1 MPRSLFRLSVLLLL
15 VLSGTRLTAQNIPL
29 SNQFVMGM
37 DIDADGR
44 IWVATE
50 EGLNCYDGIRNRE
63 YLKFNSGLSANYLNF
78 VFCDREDPYVWI
90 ATRKAGL
97 DRLDRRTGAITSF
110 RHDDAVPQSLVADD
124 LTYIQQ
130 DGQGRIWV
138 SSFPDGIDRL
148 DKETGTFTHFNA
160 STVKGFRQGRIR
172 RFLVRDDLL
181 YVGYFDAGLSIVNLK
196 DGTAQDFRHDPADP
210 RSLPSDEIR
219 ALFFDPAGN
228 LWIGTTAGLAL
239 YTRTDRRFV
248 VFRNQPS
255 DPRSLPEGGVY
266 DINVAPDGR
275 LLIGTDESGVVTLDL
290 GGAYFS
296 TAETAFLPLDTDWPS
311 NRFSAR
317 ALRYDSF
324 GNLWI
329 GTYGNGLIAA
339 SGAPSGIRSL
349 RYPNQLSA
357 TSATALGSSREGN
370 LLVGHNAGGVDVL
383 VEETLRGPSK
393 DISLSGTI
401 RAIHTDRNGA
411 LWAGSSEDGLL
422 CLVPGRRPVKTSLG
436 QEHLDVRTFLEE
448 QDTLW
453 VGTATGLY
461 KLSLRDGTLLRRYTE
476 EDGLSDNLIWS
487 LARDSE
493 GRLWVGTYGRGVVVL
508 GPGMDSLVRFST
520 FNYLDSDLVNALL
533 CDDKGHVWA
542 ATGEGLVR
550 FDEDHVDT
558 PAAIYTRREG
568 LANDHIRALATDA
581 DGNLWMSTHTGISC
595 LTAKGRIH
603 NFDQRDGLPGGNYN
617 SGAVSASPDGTL
629 YFGSTE
635 GVAIVEPSFVLGK
648 KTLPPVVFR
657 TPPENLSVD
666 FRHGPLTVEFCV
678 PDYLYSSRVEYS
690 WRIPKADP
698 TWRICSN
705 VLTLNQPPLG
715 THTLEVRARLHGQSW
730 GEEVSS
736 IQMTVRPPFW
746 LSSWAYLLYL
756 LFLIGAVIGI
766 IWWQRSRMEKKY
778 EQDNLLRN
786 QQIAEERLQFYT
798 NITHELRTPLTLI
811 ISPLEDLAGNTEIPL
826 AARQRISKVSQS
838 ANQLLAL
845 TNQLL
850 EFRKTET
857 DNKRLSVRWGNLS
870 TFVEELVAR
879 FDEIS
884 DNRRTAFVLQV
895 EPDIHLWFDSTAMTL
910 ILNNL
915 LSNAVKYTPEGR
927 ITLSLHREENG
938 NVVIGVED
946 TGYGIPEESISRI
959 FDRYYQADGPHQ
971 ASGTGI
977 GLALVKSLCQLH
989 KIAIQVTSRT
999 GAGTR
1004 FNLTM
1009 DSKETYP
1016 EADHLQPEAEEGG
1029 APAPTAEVPAPEKD
1043 DARPLILVVEDN
1055 AGICDYIR
1063 ESLSDSYRVAIAH
1076 NGKEGLAEAL
1086 HRVPDIIISDIMMP
1100 VMDGIA
1106 LCKAVKNDMVTSH
1119 IPVIL
1124 LTAKSS
1130 TESRKEGYDVGAD
1143 SYIVK
1148 PFNRDLLV
1156 SRIRNILQ
1164 TRSRLARRLAQGE
1177 SPQELSPVDN
1187 SFLQR
1192 FTREVEASLQTDT
1205 ADVENLAA
1213 ALCMSP
1219 STLYRKIKGLAGISP
1234 NELIRNIKLDK
1245 AAALLK
1251 STDLSI
1257 AEIAYRCG
1265 MGSPVYF
1272 RTVFKER
1279 FGKTPSEF
1287 RV

>member
-1 MPRSLFRLSVLLLL
+1 MKRSPLRLCVLLLL
-15 VLSGTRLTAQNIPL
+15 LSGIRLPAQEIPL

-37 DIDADGR
+37 DMDADGR
-44 IWVATE
+44 LWIATE

-63 YLKFNSGLSANYLNF
+63 YLKFNSGLSSNYLNY
-78 VFCDREDPYVWI
+78 VFCDRAEPYVWV
-90 ATRKAGL
+90 ATRKGGL

-110 RHDDAVPQSLVADD
+110 RHDDGSPSSLVNDD
-124 LTYIQQ
+124 LTFIQQ
-130 DGQGRIWV
+130 DGEGRIWV
-138 SSFPDGIDRL
+138 SSFSEGIDRL
-148 DKETGTFTHFNA
+148 DKGTGTFTHYNA
-160 STVKGFRQGRIR
+160 ATVKGFRQGRIR
-172 RFLVRDDLL
+172 RFLIRDDHL
-181 YVGYFDAGLSIVNLK
+181 YVGYYDAGLGIVNLK
-196 DGTAQDFRHDPADP
+196 DGTALDFRHDPADP
-210 RSLPSDEIR
+210 RSLPSDEVR
-219 ALFFDPAGN
+219 ALFFDPGGN

-239 YTRTDRRFV
+239 YTRTDKRFI
-248 VFRNQPS
+248 VFRNHPG

-266 DINVAPDGR
+266 DINISPDGR
-275 LLIGTDESGVVTLDL
+275 LLVGTDESGVVTLDP
-290 GGAYFS
+290 GGAYFN
-296 TAETAFLPLDTDWPS
+296 AAGAAFLPLDTGWHAG
-311 NRFSAR
+311 RFSAR

-329 GTYGNGLIAA
+329 GTYGDGIIAF
-339 SGAPSGIRSL
+339 GGTPSGIRTL
-349 RYPNQLSA
+349 RYPNRLSA
-357 TSATALGSSREGN
+357 TSATALGLGREGN
-370 LLVGHNAGGVDVL
+370 LLVGNNAGGVDVL
-383 VEETLRGPSK
+383 EKESLRGPWK
-393 DISLSGTI
+393 EVTLSGSI
-401 RAIHTDRNGA
+401 RALLTDRNGV

-422 CLVPGRRPVKTSLG
+422 RLAPGRQPVRTNMD

-461 KLSLRDGTLLRRYTE
+461 KLSLRDGTLFRRYTD
-476 EDGLSDNLIWS
+476 EDGLSDNLVRS

-508 GPGMDSLVRFST
+508 GPGMDSLARFST
-520 FNYLDSDLVNALL
+520 SNYLDSDLVNALL
-533 CDDKGHVWA
+533 CDGKGRIWA

-550 FDEDHVDT
+550 FDRENIST
-558 PAAIYTRREG
+558 PSAIFTRREG
-568 LANDHIRALATDA
+568 LANDHIRALAADG

-595 LTAKGRIH
+595 LTERGRIH
-603 NFDQRDGLPGGNYN
+603 NFDQRDGLPGGNFN
-617 SGAVSASPDGTL
+617 SGAVAVSPDGTL

-635 GVAIVEPSFVLGK
+635 GVAVVEPSLLLGK

-657 TPPENLSVD
+657 TPEEALSVD
-666 FRHGPLTVEFCV
+666 YRHGPVTVAFCV
-678 PDYLYSSRVEYS
+678 PDYLYSTRVEYA
-690 WRIPKADP
+690 WRIPKVNP
-698 TWRICSN
+698 TWRTCSN
-705 VLTLNQPPLG
+705 VLTLNQPPYG

-730 GEEVSS
+730 GEEFSS
-736 IQMTVRPPFW
+736 IQLTVRPPFW

-756 LFLIGAVIGI
+756 LLLLGAILAI
-766 IWWQRSRMEKKY
+766 IWWQRLRMEKEY
-778 EQDNLLRN
+778 EQETLLRN
-786 QQIAEERLQFYT
+786 QRIAEERLQFYT

-811 ISPLEDLAGNTEIPL
+811 ISPLEDLSRNQEIPST
-826 AARQRISKVSQS
+826 ARQRISKVSQS

-857 DNKRLSVRWGNLS
+857 DNKRLSVQWGNLS
-870 TFVEELVAR
+870 AFLEELVAR

-927 ITLSLHREENG
+927 ITLSLHRQEDG
-938 NVVIGVED
+938 DVVIGVED
-946 TGYGIPEESISRI
+946 TGYGIPEASISRI

-1004 FNLTM
+1004 FNLTL

-1016 EADHLQPEAEEGG
+1016 EADHPQPEAEAGG
-1029 APAPTAEVPAPEKD
+1029 ADIPPAGVPASEKD

-1106 LCKAVKNDMVTSH
+1106 LCKAVKNDIVTSH

-1148 PFNRDLLV
+1148 PFNRDLLT
-1156 SRIRNILQ
+1156 SRIRNIL
-1164 TRSRLARRLAQGE
+1164 TARNRLASRLAQGE
-1177 SPQELSPVDN
+1177 SPQELSPMDN

-1192 FTREVEASLQTDT
+1192 FTREVEASLLTES
-1205 ADVENLAA
+1205 ADVESLSA

-1219 STLYRKIKGLAGISP
+1219 STLYRKIKGLTGISP

-1251 STDLSI
+1251 TTDLTI
-1257 AEIAYRCG
+1257 AEIAYQCG

-1287 RV
+1287 RT

>member
-1 MPRSLFRLSVLLLL
+1 MKRSLLCLSVLFLLL
-15 VLSGTRLTAQNIPL
+15 CGVRLAAQEIPL
-29 SNQFVMGM
+29 SNQFVMGV

-50 EGLNCYDGIRNRE
+50 EGLNCYDGIQNRE
-63 YLKFNSGLSANYLNF
+63 YLKFNSGLSANYLNS

-97 DRLDRRTGAITSF
+97 DRLDLRTGVITSF
-110 RHDDAVPQSLVADD
+110 RHDEANPQSLVADD

-130 DGQGRIWV
+130 DAQGRIWV

-172 RFLVRDDLL
+172 RFLVRDDHL

-196 DGTAQDFRHDPADP
+196 DGTALDFRHDPADP
-210 RSLPSDEIR
+210 RTLPSDEVR
-219 ALFFDPAGN
+219 ALFFDPGGN
-228 LWIGTTAGLAL
+228 LWIGTMAGLAL

-248 VFRNQPS
+248 VFRNLPGN
-255 DPRSLPEGGVY
+255 PRSLPEGGVY
-266 DINVAPDGR
+266 DIDAAPDGR
-275 LLIGTDESGVVTLDL
+275 LLIGTDEGGVVTLDL
-290 GGAYFS
+290 GGAYFNVGG
-296 TAETAFLPLDTDWPS
+296 AVFLPLQTGS
-311 NRFSAR
+311 HTERFSAR
-317 ALRYDSF
+317 ALQYDSF

-329 GTYGNGLIAA
+329 GTYGDGLIAA
-339 SGAPSGIRSL
+339 GGTPSGIRNL

-357 TSATALGSSREGN
+357 SSATALGRSREGN
-370 LLVGHNAGGVDVL
+370 LLVGHNAGGVDVM
-383 VEETLRGPSK
+383 EQESLREALK
-393 DISLSGTI
+393 DISLSGSI
-401 RAIHTDRNGA
+401 RAIHTDRNGV

-422 CLVPGRRPVKTSLG
+422 RQIPGLQPVKTNLG

-453 VGTATGLY
+453 VGTASGLY
-461 KLSLRDGTLLRRYTE
+461 KLSLRDGTVFRRYTE
-476 EDGLSDNLIWS
+476 ADGLSDNLIRS
-487 LARDSE
+487 LARDAE

-508 GPGMDSLVRFST
+508 GPGMDSLARFST

-533 CDDKGHVWA
+533 CDGKGRVWA

-550 FDEDHVDT
+550 FDGDNIST
-558 PAAIYTRREG
+558 PSAIYTRREG
-568 LANDHIRALATDA
+568 LANDHIRALATDGE
-581 DGNLWMSTHTGISC
+581 GNLWMSTHTGVSC
-595 LTAKGRIH
+595 LTERGRIL
-603 NFDQRDGLPGGNYN
+603 NFDQRDGLPGGNFN
-617 SGAVSASPDGTL
+617 SGAVAASPDGTL

-635 GVAIVEPSFVLGK
+635 GVAVIEPSLLLGGK
-648 KTLPPVVFR
+648 NLPSVVFR
-657 TPPENLSVD
+657 TPEEGLSVD
-666 FRHGPLTVEFCV
+666 YRHGPMTVAFCV
-678 PDYLYSSRVEYS
+678 PDYLYSSRVEYA
-690 WRIPKADP
+690 WRIPKLDP
-698 TWRICSN
+698 TWRTCSSI
-705 VLTLNQPPLG
+705 LTLNQPPYG

-730 GEEVSS
+730 GEETSS
-736 IQMTVRPPFW
+736 IQITVRPPFW
-746 LSSWAYLLYL
+746 LNRWAYLLYFL
-756 LFLIGAVIGI
+756 LLLGAVFAI
-766 IWWQRSRMEKKY
+766 IWWQRRRMEKEY
-778 EQDNLLRN
+778 EQETLLRN

-811 ISPLEDLAGNTEIPL
+811 ISPLEDLSQNTEIPS

-884 DNRRTAFVLQV
+884 DNRRTAFVMQV
-895 EPDIHLWFDSTAMTL
+895 EPDIHLWFDPTAMTL

-927 ITLSLHREENG
+927 ITLSLHRQENG
-938 NVVIGVED
+938 DVVIGVED

-1009 DSKETYP
+1009 DSQETYP
-1016 EADHLQPEAEEGG
+1016 EADHLEPEAEAGG
-1029 APAPTAEVPAPEKD
+1029 PSASPVEAPAPED
-1043 DARPLILVVEDN
+1043 NDARPLILVVEDN
-1055 AGICDYIR
+1055 TGICDYIR

-1086 HRVPDIIISDIMMP
+1086 HQVPDIIISDIMMP

-1106 LCKAVKNDMVTSH
+1106 LCKAVKNDIVTSH

-1156 SRIRNILQ
+1156 SRIENILM
-1164 TRSRLARRLAQGE
+1164 TRKRLANCLAQGG

-1187 SFLQR
+1187 TFLQR

-1213 ALCMSP
+1213 TLCMSP

-1245 AAALLK
+1245 AANLLK
-1251 STDLSI
+1251 TTDLTI
-1257 AEIAYRCG
+1257 AEIAYQCG
-1265 MGSPVYF
+1265 IGSPIYF
-1272 RTVFKER
+1272 RTVFKDR

-1287 RV
+1287 RM